1 MSRAKDVVE
10 VIARA
15 LVDHPD
21 MVDVTESERRDGPH
35 VEVRTAEGD
44 LGKMIGRQGRTAT
57 AIRALAGVTAELEG
71 HGATVDFLDDDERD

>member
-1 MSRAKDVVE
+1 VSRAKDVVE

-15 LVDHPD
+15 LVDQRD
-21 MVDVTESERRDGPH
+21 LVDVTESERRDGPY

-57 AIRALAGVTAELEG
+57 AIRALAGITAELEG
-71 HGATVDFLDDDERD
+71 QRATVDFLDEDGRG

>member
-1 MSRAKDVVE
+1 MSRVKDVVE
-10 VIARA
+10 VIATA

-21 MVDVTESERRDGPH
+21 IVEVTESERRDGPH

-57 AIRALAGVTAELEG
+57 AIRALAGVAAETEG
-71 HGATVDFLDDDERD
+71 QRATVDFLDADE

>member
-15 LVDHPD
+15 LVDQRD
-21 MVDVTESERRDGPH
+21 LVDVTESERRDGPY

-57 AIRALAGVTAELEG
+57 AIRALAGITAELEG
-71 HGATVDFLDDDERD
+71 QRATVGFLDEDGRG

>member
-10 VIARA
+10 VIALA
-15 LVDHPD
+15 LVDQPD
-21 MVDVTESERRDGPH
+21 LVEVTESERRDGPY

-57 AIRALAGVTAELEG
+57 AIRALAGITAELEG
-71 HGATVDFLDDDERD
+71 QRATVDFLDEDGRG